1 MSMLKLDGS
10 RKRMTGL
17 AMILVFGLAGGIGF
31 LKGAQMTGA
40 EDSPVPLAVLLA
52 LLVIALTAALRLSW
66 KWWASVDEGVRS
78 AHMNGWYHGGS
89 IATMVALVVALALFA
104 GPQTVTF
111 PLTGAGELFGLGVLF
126 CFAMQFVGYVVG
138 WAVWWARAS
147 R

>member
-1 MSMLKLDGS
+1 MLMLKLGGS
-10 RKRMTGL
+10 RKRLTGL
-17 AMILVFGLAGGIGF
+17 ALISVFGLAGGIGF

-40 EDSPVPLAVLLA
+40 EDSPIPLAVLLV

-89 IATMVALVVALALFA
+89 IATMLALVIALALFA
-104 GPQTVTF
+104 GPQTLTF
-111 PLTGAGELFGLGVLF
+111 PLSGAGELFGLGVLF
-126 CFAMQFVGYVVG
+126 CVAVQLVGYGVG
-138 WAVWWARAS
+138 WAIWWARAS